1 MLFPPKQVFE
11 AGSVGKHPRM
21 GSFRYRDRMPSIRP
35 RGAMAIITNSH
46 GKYLLHLRDDIPG
59 IVWPGHWSVLGG
71 GCDPGETPRQTIVR
85 ELREEA
91 GLFLTDLDELYRAP
105 DLHGSGQLL
114 TFFAARWDGDA
125 GSLEL
130 NEGQGLGWFSPEQLD
145 GLTIPAFVRRI
156 LHHHATTKE

>member
-11 AGSVGKHPRM
+11 AGSVGIHPRR

-59 IVWPGHWSVLGG
+59 IVWPGHWSGLGG

-105 DLHGSGQLL
+105 DPHGSGPLL
-114 TFFAARWDGDA
+114 TFSAARWDGDA
-125 GSLEL
+125 GRREVD
-130 NEGQGLGWFSPEQLD
+130 QAPGLGR
-145 GLTIPAFVRRI
+145 LTPDAR
-156 LHHHATTKE
+156 

>member
-1 MLFPPKQVFE
+1 
-11 AGSVGKHPRM
+11 M
-21 GSFRYRDRMPSIRP
+21 GSFRYRERMSSTPP

-91 GLFLTDLDELYRAP
+91 GLFLPDLDELCHTL
-105 DLHGSGQLL
+105 DLYGSGQLL
-114 TFFAARWDGDA
+114 TFFAAHWDGDA

-130 NEGQGLGWFSPEQLD
+130 NEGQELGWFSPEQLD
-145 GLTIPAFVRRI
+145 DLTIPAFVRRI
-156 LHHHATTKE
+156 LHHHAATKE